1 MRIETFL
8 DALRSRRAREVRA
21 PYEPVQ
27 IDPAVGETKAA
38 LEASCQAILKKEA
51 LDSDDLNLLSKNMV
65 ELLGGT
71 KDYLGQLISNPLTD
85 AQRQASIEF
94 WADVRGETFYA
105 YVDYDDNR
113 REQIFHVLGGIEINT
128 TVDPN
133 KFQYPSYFAG
143 AETSVFSKDQEW
155 AKHVAG
161 DSTSAKPFFQ
171 KAFEVYQASQQPQQ
185 PAK

>member
-94 WADVRGETFYA
+94 WADDFSSYE
-105 YVDYDDNR
+105 DDSH
-113 REQIFHVLGGIEINT
+113 ELAKGSVAMF
-128 TVDPN
+128 
-133 KFQYPSYFAG
+133 PSFN
-143 AETSVFSKDQEW
+143 EVFPGFVF
-155 AKHVAG
+155 VA
-161 DSTSAKPFFQ
+161 FR
-171 KAFEVYQASQQPQQ
+171 
-185 PAK
+185 